1 MSNFMILGP
10 AAESAKTSQEQA
22 QGDDH
27 STDAAA
33 DSNGNQQHQ
42 RAEKDGII
50 SEEDCVRG
58 IAHVARLVALGVL
71 TPSKANTIRR
81 CLARHLA
88 VSQKQV
94 EASRKRRRERRCPRY
109 PEKRPPVAQSA
120 GALVEPVPDR
130 HDHENANGGYVILR
144 QSCGRWPIGKLGS
157 LIQEVM
163 EDIDGSIQL
172 V

>member
-1 MSNFMILGP
+1 MILGP

-71 TPSKANTIRR
+71 TPSKANTIRASLR
-81 CLARHLA
+81 DILQYHRNKSKQAEKGVANGDVLDILKKDPQLLSLLEPLL
-88 VSQKQV
+88 SQSQIDMIMK
-94 EASRKRRRERRCPRY
+94 
-109 PEKRPPVAQSA
+109 
-120 GALVEPVPDR
+120 
-130 HDHENANGGYVILR
+130 NANGGT
-144 QSCGRWPIGKLGS
+144 
-157 LIQEVM
+157 
-163 EDIDGSIQL
+163 
-172 V
+172 